1 MTQEQAMLRIQ
12 RLRRDLEILV
22 AIRGSLKD
30 REVLK
35 ASSKLDAAVNAYYRI
50 LFRRNQ
56 KMLKPFIKLRGAEEE
71 Y

>member
-30 REVLK
+30 RKVLK
-35 ASSKLDAAVNAYYRI
+35 ASCKLDAAVNAYYRI
-50 LFRRNQ
+50 LLRRSQ
-56 KMLKPFIKLRGAEEE
+56 KRQNPFIKVVD
-71 Y
+71 